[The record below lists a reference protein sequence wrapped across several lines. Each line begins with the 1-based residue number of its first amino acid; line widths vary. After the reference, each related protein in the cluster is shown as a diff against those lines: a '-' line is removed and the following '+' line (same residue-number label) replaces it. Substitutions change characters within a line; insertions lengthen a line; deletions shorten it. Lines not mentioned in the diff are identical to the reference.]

1 MRTLRH
7 AADQHP
13 PDETRWSAS
22 CLISDT
28 TVNQDNRC
36 FFESLARAIL
46 TKGLDDSSVEESCR
60 TSLGTLPHFARR
72 LTARLRRKLPNATRP
87 TILRL
92 ARLLSED
99 RPLRR
104 LRERLDIHEPGLL
117 ADAPFMAPATSRA
130 EGWRV
135 PVILTK
141 ADLVD
146 RLGLSFS
153 ALLWFS
159 DPQNRE
165 RKAAAESLRHYRR
178 QWIPKQNGYRLLEA
192 PKPTLKSL
200 QRRILANILSRI
212 PPHDAAHGFRRG
224 RSPATFAMPHC
235 RKTMVIRLDLR
246 DFFTTISRAR
256 VAAIFR
262 TAGYPERVA
271 LLLAGLCCT
280 VTPPNI
286 LAAKPD
292 GPLDWPARKALEIP
306 HLPQGAPTSPALA
319 NLCAFRLDS
328 RLSGLARSAGAAYTR
343 YADDLTFSGGPD
355 FARQARRFEITA
367 AAIALEEGFAV
378 NHRKTRIMTQA
389 LSQQTAGLVV
399 NERVA
404 IPRRTFETLKA
415 ILHNC
420 AKYGPA
426 SQNRD
431 GHADFKAHLAGRLA
445 QLKATDSRREAR
457 LKPLWEKIR
466 WDT

>member
-1 MRTLRH
+1 
-7 AADQHP
+7 
-13 PDETRWSAS
+13 
-22 CLISDT
+22 
-28 TVNQDNRC
+28 
-36 FFESLARAIL
+36 
-46 TKGLDDSSVEESCR
+46 
-60 TSLGTLPHFARR
+60 
-72 LTARLRRKLPNATRP
+72 
-87 TILRL
+87 
-92 ARLLSED
+92 
-99 RPLRR
+99 
-104 LRERLDIHEPGLL
+104 
-117 ADAPFMAPATSRA
+117 MAPATDQA
-130 EGWRV
+130 ETWGV
-135 PVILTK
+135 PAILTEAEL
-141 ADLVD
+141 ADW
-146 RLGLSFS
+146 LGLDFS

-159 DPQNRE
+159 DPRNWE
-165 RKAAAESLRHYRR
+165 RKATAEALRHYRR
-178 QWIPKQNGYRLLEA
+178 CWIPKQNGSRLLEA

-200 QRRILANILSRI
+200 QRRLLSNILCRI

-224 RSPATFAMPHC
+224 RSTKTFAMPHC
-235 RKTMVIRLDLR
+235 GKAMVIRLDLR

-280 VTPPNI
+280 VTPPDI

-445 QLKATDSRREAR
+445 QLKATNSRREAR